1 MLNKTYIASIALELN
16 LLLSLKVQVDVTV
29 KRILLLLFFSC
40 KKKKK
45 RQFDDAFFLKCLKL
59 NLNNQ

>member
-16 LLLSLKVQVDVTV
+16 LLLSLKVQEAVTV
-29 KRILLLLFFSC
+29 KRILLLLLLFFHS

-45 RQFDDAFFLKCLKL
+45 KKKD
-59 NLNNQ
+59 NLMMHVF

>member
-16 LLLSLKVQVDVTV
+16 LLLSLKVQEAVTV
-29 KRILLLLFFSC
+29 KRILLLLLLFFHS

-45 RQFDDAFFLKCLKL
+45 KKKKKTI
-59 NLNNQ
+59 

>member
-29 KRILLLLFFSC
+29 KRILLLLFFSW
-40 KKKKK
+40 KKK
-45 RQFDDAFFLKCLKL
+45 RQFDDACFLNCLKL

>member
-16 LLLSLKVQVDVTV
+16 LLLSLKVQEAVTV
-29 KRILLLLFFSC
+29 MRILLLFFFHA
-40 KKKKK
+40 KK
-45 RQFDDAFFLKCLKL
+45 RQFDDACFLNCFKL